1 VIPHICNNIQDAVRL
16 SCRDLRWPCVGSDR
30 ICNAGV
36 STIPAPEV
44 LFWNSLLNEDSTG
57 NDIQGHE
64 KKLECG
70 LRRYDM
76 SHLGK

>member
-1 VIPHICNNIQDAVRL
+1 ML
-16 SCRDLRWPCVGSDR
+16 SACHVATCDGRALDLIGSAMQEYR
-30 ICNAGV
+30 RF
-36 STIPAPEV
+36 
-44 LFWNSLLNEDSTG
+44 LRQKYFFWNSLLNEDSTG